1 MEFLSWYV
9 IFLALGLIFW
19 PITTLLFPSFF
30 DKGYALSKILGLLI
44 LGYSM
49 WLFSSLKLLPFNT
62 FSLIVLLGIFLLINT
77 VLAYKK
83 QLTPQLLGSVRIIIF
98 EELLF
103 LGGLIFSLLGLIIW
117 WLGKIALG
125 DMFTALPKAKKVVQ
139 TGIYSKIRHP
149 IYVGLS
155 FIFIGWTFLSQNKW
169 ILIITLVLILIF
181 ISRMKRENKFLEKKF
196 GRCKNFPEKINII
209 YKEKIKREPERRREE
224 S

>member
-98 EELLF
+98 EELL
-103 LGGLIFSLLGLIIW
+103 
-117 WLGKIALG
+117 
-125 DMFTALPKAKKVVQ
+125 
-139 TGIYSKIRHP
+139 
-149 IYVGLS
+149 
-155 FIFIGWTFLSQNKW
+155 
-169 ILIITLVLILIF
+169 
-181 ISRMKRENKFLEKKF
+181 
-196 GRCKNFPEKINII
+196 
-209 YKEKIKREPERRREE
+209 
-224 S
+224 